1 MQFIIVL
8 VTSTEYT
15 EEGNN
20 HLVLG
25 PMSIVCDFQLISLQL
40 LRV

>member
-25 PMSIVCDFQLISLQL
+25 PTSIHVTFS
-40 LRV
+40 